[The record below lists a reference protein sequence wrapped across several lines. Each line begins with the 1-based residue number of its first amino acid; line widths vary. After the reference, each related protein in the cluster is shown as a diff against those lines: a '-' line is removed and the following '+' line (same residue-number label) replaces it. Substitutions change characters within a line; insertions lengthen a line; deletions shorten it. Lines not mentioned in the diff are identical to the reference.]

1 VAAQGDISGAALN
14 LTAIT
19 NKLILGQGLTDNQW
33 AVYNASRMKAEVKQ
47 GWWDTKTGTFTK
59 TPGIEPDIRAADQV
73 FGAPETAATRAGL
86 EKETAEDKDL
96 STDPGFN
103 TPQGFG
109 SKVPSYPAN
118 GRDYSGGAD
127 EPTAVPMAGTGSGSS
142 TQPTTTT
149 TVPTNS
155 VPATPDPNAPP
166 AQGFASALGNTTII
180 PGIPLT
186 GNDIISAI
194 RGGGSGGASDDVDP
208 NQ

>member
-1 VAAQGDISGAALN
+1 
-14 LTAIT
+14 
-19 NKLILGQGLTDNQW
+19 
-33 AVYNASRMKAEVKQ
+33 
-47 GWWDTKTGTFTK
+47 
-59 TPGIEPDIRAADQV
+59 
-73 FGAPETAATRAGL
+73 
-86 EKETAEDKDL
+86 
-96 STDPGFN
+96 
-103 TPQGFG
+103 
-109 SKVPSYPAN
+109 
-118 GRDYSGGAD
+118 
-127 EPTAVPMAGTGSGSS
+127 MAGTGSGSS